1 MHYVGLLGDRH
12 WDFVDPGRA
21 GMVVVVMLVLVV
33 VIVVLWLAIVGGGR
47 RLIGSFLGQFLLLIV
62 AWYVGAW

>member
-12 WDFVDPGRA
+12 GDFVDPGRA

-47 RLIGSFLGQFLLLIV
+47 RLIGSF
-62 AWYVGAW
+62 

>member
-47 RLIGSFLGQFLLLIV
+47 RLIGSF
-62 AWYVGAW
+62 